1 MEQRNGIV
9 LINKPEGFTSF
20 DVVAVMRG
28 VLGTKKVGHT
38 GTLDPMATGVLPVLC
53 GRATGLCDKIPIS
66 DKRYTAVMK
75 LGLTTDT
82 LDITG
87 EIQSEKSVLAKECDV
102 RALLPDF
109 TGEIEQIPPM
119 YSAVK
124 VGGKKLCDIARAGK
138 TVERPKRRVTVYSIE
153 MTAADEKNN
162 EYTLDIRCSKGT
174 YIRTLCDDIGK
185 RLGCGGVLVSLIRSE
200 ACGFS
205 LDECTDLSSAR
216 NMTPDQL
223 IIPAERA
230 LTCYPGIKVSPAQ
243 AVRFKNGGELDIQR
257 TGLKNG
263 YKGNVRVY
271 SPDGIF
277 IGLGKT
283 DAEGLSLKC
292 DLLLEL

>member
-38 GTLDPMATGVLPVLC
+38 GTLDPMATGVLPILC
-53 GRATGLCDKIPIS
+53 GRATGLCDKMPIS
-66 DKRYTAVMK
+66 DKRYTAVMR

-87 EIQSEKSVLAKECDV
+87 EVTSRNDVFAKEGDI
-102 RALLPDF
+102 RALLPEF
-109 TGEIEQIPPM
+109 TGEIEQTPPM

-124 VGGKKLCDIARAGK
+124 VGGKKLCDIARSGK
-138 TVERPKRRVTVYSIE
+138 TVERPKRRVTVYSIK
-153 MTAADEKNN
+153 MTSADEKNN

-174 YIRTLCDDIGK
+174 YIRSLCDDIGR

-205 LDECTDLSSAR
+205 LDECTNLSTAR
-216 NMTPDQL
+216 NMTPDEL
-223 IIPAERA
+223 IIPVERA
-230 LTCYPGIKVSPAQ
+230 LMCYPGIKISSAQ
-243 AVRFKNGGELDIQR
+243 TVRFKNGGELDVQR

-263 YKGNVRVY
+263 YKGSVRVY

-277 IGLGKT
+277 LGLGKT

-292 DLLLEL
+292 DLLVEL

>member
-38 GTLDPMATGVLPVLC
+38 GTLDPMATGVLPILC
-53 GRATGLCDKIPIS
+53 GRATGLCDKMPIS
-66 DKRYTAVMK
+66 DKRYTAVMR

-87 EIQSEKSVLAKECDV
+87 EIQSQKSVLAKECDV
-102 RALLPDF
+102 RALLPEF
-109 TGEIEQIPPM
+109 TGEIEQTPPM

-124 VGGKKLCDIARAGK
+124 VGGKKLCDIARSGK
-138 TVERPKRRVTVYSIE
+138 TVERPKRRVTVYSLV

-174 YIRTLCDDIGK
+174 YIRSLCDDIGR

-205 LDECTDLSSAR
+205 TAR
-216 NMTPDQL
+216 NMTPDEL
-223 IIPAERA
+223 IIPVERA
-230 LTCYPGIKVSPAQ
+230 LMCYPGIKISSAQ
-243 AVRFKNGGELDIQR
+243 TVRFKNGGELDVQR
-257 TGLKNG
+257 TGLENG
-263 YKGNVRVY
+263 YKGSVRVY

-277 IGLGKT
+277 LGLGKT